1 MQIEKLW
8 KLKSFHG
15 FFYLLPS
22 AKNCKCIDF
31 RLCILY
37 NALANRNRTSPKI
50 LRTKGRPP
58 MKKLSHFSKGMGIGG
73 WLTNYKRLAMLPEN
87 KRFVITDGD
96 LEHFDTYI
104 TENDVKNI
112 ASMGFDHIRLGFDQ
126 IVLES
131 EPYVYRDHIFD
142 LIERFAAWCE
152 TYDVRLILN
161 MHKANFTFTTFSH
174 NSSCK
179 FNFNYHFF

>member
-1 MQIEKLW
+1 
-8 KLKSFHG
+8 
-15 FFYLLPS
+15 
-22 AKNCKCIDF
+22 
-31 RLCILY
+31 
-37 NALANRNRTSPKI
+37 
-50 LRTKGRPP
+50 
-58 MKKLSHFSKGMGIGG
+58 MKKLSHCSKGMGIGG

-104 TENDVKNI
+104 AENDVKNI

-152 TYDVRLILN
+152 ACDVRLILN
-161 MHKANFTFTTFSH
+161 MHKALGSYCDVAESYSRFDSEDFKTVLRHLGSNANAAFPTVRTVCSNFSTRCATFLLR
-174 NSSCK
+174 
-179 FNFNYHFF
+179 

>member
-22 AKNCKCIDF
+22 AKSRKGVDF
-31 RLCILY
+31 CLCILY

-50 LRTKGRPP
+50 QRMKGRPP

-87 KRFVITDGD
+87 KRFVITDGNRFSLMD
-96 LEHFDTYI
+96 DDRREVLSKELL
-104 TENDVKNI
+104 DVL
-112 ASMGFDHIRLGFDQ
+112 LG
-126 IVLES
+126 
-131 EPYVYRDHIFD
+131 
-142 LIERFAAWCE
+142 
-152 TYDVRLILN
+152 
-161 MHKANFTFTTFSH
+161 K
-174 NSSCK
+174 
-179 FNFNYHFF
+179 